1 MRVHIGLWHAPA
13 QVCEHL
19 QAVARPCGL
28 WVAPIVGGIS
38 PPKQARLLRAC
49 PEIVVGTPGRLWEL
63 MRDGQ
68 RHLADLSR
76 LAFLVLDE
84 ADRMVQQGH
93 YQVRRQAML
102 HDLSIGLVS

>member
-1 MRVHIGLWHAPA
+1 MGPGHLP

-38 PPKQARLLRAC
+38 PPKQARLLRAR
-49 PEIVVGTPGRLWEL
+49 PEVVVGTPGRLWEL
-63 MRDGQ
+63 MRDAQ
-68 RHLADLSR
+68 PHLADLSR

-93 YQVRRQAML
+93 YQV
-102 HDLSIGLVS
+102 